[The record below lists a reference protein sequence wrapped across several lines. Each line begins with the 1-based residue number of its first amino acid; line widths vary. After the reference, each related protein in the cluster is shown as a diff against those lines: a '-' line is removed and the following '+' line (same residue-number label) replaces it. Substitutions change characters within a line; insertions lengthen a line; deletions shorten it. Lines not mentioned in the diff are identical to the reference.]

1 MVALAALYSAVVV
14 QTVVESADTGGKQI
28 IVFGKLIASP
38 GAPEGIWI
46 IAGLSA
52 SAALAMVSA
61 VAYARGRRLER
72 RMAEELDAR
81 WEEISQRDAGTA
93 AQGQLVQWRIA
104 ELQSSLEDLIRRRDA
119 TLEEMKEMRARTER
133 LQAVARR
140 QRDALTE
147 LTNAISTPVVDLPE
161 VDEDLLGTN
170 GTSLDERIVQL
181 QESARQAG
189 TTDA

>member
-1 MVALAALYSAVVV
+1 MVVLAALYSAVVA
-14 QTVVESADTGGKQI
+14 QTVVESAETGGNQI
-28 IVFGKLIASP
+28 IVFGKLIGTP
-38 GAPEGIWI
+38 GSPEGIWI

-104 ELQSSLEDLIRRRDA
+104 ELQSSLEDLIRRRDE
-119 TLEEMKEMRARTER
+119 TLQEMEEMRARTQR
-133 LQAVARR
+133 LQEVARQ

-147 LTNAISTPVVDLPE
+147 LTNSMSSPVVDLPE
-161 VDEDLLGTN
+161 VDEDLLEAN
-170 GTSLDERIVQL
+170 GSVEERIAQL
-181 QESARQAG
+181 QESARQPRSAEG
-189 TTDA
+189 